1 MAGPDRRDT
10 DVAMQRQIGQWQL
23 GEKLGEGR
31 NGKVYRVEHMETG
44 ASAALK
50 AINARKVSKEPYQR
64 FIVEIK
70 TLRQLG
76 DYPGILP
83 VIDDHIP
90 DAPTESDQPWL
101 VMPIARPLRDA
112 LADADLPAIVA
123 AIGEI
128 AMTLAC
134 LRAEHRLAHR
144 DLKPANLYSL
154 DEKAAVGDF
163 GLVALPDRVGLTE
176 EGRPLGPVNFMP
188 FEMLNDPGNA
198 DAFAADVYSLAKTLW
213 TLACDGNIPPPGHQ
227 PASAAPH
234 RIADYRPHPKAAL
247 LDDLVDRA
255 TLLDPGSRPSMEEL
269 AADLD
274 VWASIQPDQAAFD
287 MNEAAS
293 AVRSALSKEIGTT
306 ERIER
311 WKEAAYKA
319 VRRFDE
325 LARPLNE
332 AMKAADPRADINVN
346 DRFVQERLKLM
357 GHMRSPTVL
366 FHWTRASKIASG
378 SPLPYVLRMGRGIE
392 LIEDGTLI
400 VRAMLDLG
408 MERLQR
414 RILWTDERRAPVG
427 STQQESALQNITAEL
442 ADQLKT
448 GLLKFA
454 EGAAAR

>member
-1 MAGPDRRDT
+1 MPGHDRRDT
-10 DVAMQRQIGQWQL
+10 GVAMQRQLGQWQI
-23 GEKLGEGR
+23 GEKLGEGG

-128 AMTLAC
+128 AKTLAR

-154 DEKAAVGDF
+154 DDKAAVGDF
-163 GLVALPDRVGLTE
+163 GLVALPDRAGLTE
-176 EGRPLGPVNFMP
+176 EGKPLGPVNFMP

-213 TLACDGNIPPPGHQ
+213 ALACDGNIPPPGHQ

-234 RIADYRPHPKAAL
+234 RIADYRPHPKAVL
-247 LDDLVDRA
+247 LDELVDRA
-255 TLLDPGSRPSMEEL
+255 TLFDPGSRPSVEEL

-293 AVRSALSKEIGTT
+293 AVRSALSDEIATA

-346 DRFVQERLKLM
+346 DRFVQERLKLV
-357 GHMRSPTVL
+357 GHMGSPTVL
-366 FHWTRASKIASG
+366 FHWTRASKIAAG

-414 RILWTDERRAPVG
+414 RILWADERRAPVG

-442 ADQLKT
+442 ADQVKS

>member
-1 MAGPDRRDT
+1 MPDHDGRDT
-10 DVAMQRQIGQWQL
+10 GGMMQRQLGPWRV

-31 NGKVYRVEHMETG
+31 NGKVYRVEHVETG

-64 FIVEIK
+64 FIVEIEA
-70 TLRQLG
+70 LRQLG
-76 DYPGILP
+76 HYPGVLP

-90 DAPTESDQPWL
+90 DAPSESDQPWL

-112 LADADLPAIVA
+112 LADADLAVIVA
-123 AIGEI
+123 AIDEI
-128 AMTLAC
+128 ANTLAR

-154 DEKAAVGDF
+154 DRKAVVGDF
-163 GLVALPDRVGLTE
+163 GLVALPDRAGLTE
-176 EGRPLGPVNFMP
+176 EGKPLGPVNFMP

-213 TLACDGNIPPPGHQ
+213 ALACNGNIPPPGNQ

-247 LDDLVDRA
+247 LDELVDRA
-255 TLLDPGSRPSMEEL
+255 TLLNPGSRPSMEEL

-274 VWASIQPDQAAFD
+274 AWASIQPDQAAFD

-293 AVRSALSKEIGTT
+293 AVRLALSDEIATT
-306 ERIER
+306 ERVER

-332 AMKAADPRADINVN
+332 AMKAADPRAEININ
-346 DRFVQERLKLM
+346 DRFVQQRLKLVEHM
-357 GHMRSPTVL
+357 GSPTVL
-366 FHWTRASKIASG
+366 FHWTRASKIAVG
-378 SPLPYVLRMGRGIE
+378 SPLPYVLRMGRGAE
-392 LIEDGTLI
+392 LIEDGSLI
-400 VRAMLDLG
+400 IRAMLDLG

-414 RILWTDERRAPVG
+414 QILWSDERRAPVG
-427 STQQESALQNITAEL
+427 STQQESALRDITADL
-442 ADQLKT
+442 AEQLKS
-448 GLLKFA
+448 GLHKFA
-454 EGAAAR
+454 ENAAAR

>member
-1 MAGPDRRDT
+1 
-10 DVAMQRQIGQWQL
+10 MQRQLGQWQI

-31 NGKVYRVEHMETG
+31 NGKVYRVEHMETD
-44 ASAALK
+44 ARAALK

-64 FIVEIK
+64 FIVEIE

-90 DAPTESDQPWL
+90 DAPSESDQPWL

-123 AIGEI
+123 ATGEI
-128 AMTLAC
+128 AKTLAR

-154 DEKAAVGDF
+154 DDKAVVGDF
-163 GLVALPDRVGLTE
+163 GLVALPDRAGLTE
-176 EGRPLGPVNFMP
+176 EGKPLGPVNFMP

-213 TLACDGNIPPPGHQ
+213 ALACDGNIPPPGHQ

-247 LDDLVDRA
+247 LDELVDRA
-255 TLLDPGSRPSMEEL
+255 TLLDPGSRPSMEAL

-293 AVRSALSKEIGTT
+293 AVRSALSEEIATA

-325 LARPLNE
+325 LARPINE
-332 AMKAADPRADINVN
+332 AMKEADPRAEINVN
-346 DRFVQERLKLM
+346 DRFVQERLKLVEHM
-357 GHMRSPTVL
+357 GSPTAL
-366 FHWTRASKIASG
+366 FHWTRASKLAAG

-392 LIEDGTLI
+392 LIEDGSLI

-408 MERLQR
+408 MERRQR
-414 RILWTDERRAPVG
+414 RILWSDERRAPVG
-427 STQQESALQNITAEL
+427 STQQESALRDITAEL
-442 ADQLKT
+442 AEHLKS

>member
-1 MAGPDRRDT
+1 
-10 DVAMQRQIGQWQL
+10 
-23 GEKLGEGR
+23 
-31 NGKVYRVEHMETG
+31 
-44 ASAALK
+44 
-50 AINARKVSKEPYQR
+50 
-64 FIVEIK
+64 
-70 TLRQLG
+70 
-76 DYPGILP
+76 
-83 VIDDHIP
+83 
-90 DAPTESDQPWL
+90 
-101 VMPIARPLRDA
+101 MPIARPLRDA

-128 AMTLAC
+128 AKTLAC
-134 LRAEHRLAHR
+134 LRVEHRLAHR

-154 DEKAAVGDF
+154 DDKAAVGDF
-163 GLVALPDRVGLTE
+163 GLVALPDRIGLTE

-213 TLACDGNIPPPGHQ
+213 ALACDGNIPPPGHQ

-234 RIADYRPHPKAAL
+234 RIADYRPQPKAAL
-247 LDDLVDRA
+247 LDELVDRA

-287 MNEAAS
+287 MSEAAS
-293 AVRSALSKEIGTT
+293 AVRSALSKEIATA
-306 ERIER
+306 ERSER

-332 AMKAADPRADINVN
+332 VMKAADPRADINVN
-346 DRFVQERLKLM
+346 DRFVQERLKLVRQM
-357 GHMRSPTVL
+357 GSPTVL
-366 FHWTRASKIASG
+366 FHWTRASKIAAG

-414 RILWTDERRAPVG
+414 RILWADERRAPVG

-442 ADQLKT
+442 ADQLKI

>member
-1 MAGPDRRDT
+1 MMQQQRGPWR
-10 DVAMQRQIGQWQL
+10 I

-31 NGKVYRVEHMETG
+31 NGKVYRVEHVETG

-64 FIVEIK
+64 FIVEIE

-90 DAPTESDQPWL
+90 DAPSESDQPWL
-101 VMPIARPLRDA
+101 VMPIATPLRDA
-112 LADADLPAIVA
+112 LADADLATIVA
-123 AIGEI
+123 SIGEI
-128 AMTLAC
+128 ANTLVR

-154 DEKAAVGDF
+154 DDKAVVGDF
-163 GLVALPDRVGLTE
+163 GLVALPDRIGLTE
-176 EGRPLGPVNFMP
+176 EGKPLGPVNFVP
-188 FEMLNDPGNA
+188 FEMLNDPGEA

-213 TLACDGNIPPPGHQ
+213 ALACDGNIPPPGHQ

-247 LDDLVDRA
+247 LDELVDRA
-255 TLLDPGSRPSMEEL
+255 TLRDPGSRPSMEDL
-269 AADLD
+269 AADIE

-287 MNEAAS
+287 MSEAAS
-293 AVRSALSKEIGTT
+293 AVRSALNEDIATT

-311 WKEAAYKA
+311 WREAAYKA

-332 AMKAADPRADINVN
+332 AMKAADPRAEINVN
-346 DRFVQERLKLM
+346 DRFVQERLKLVEHM
-357 GHMRSPTVL
+357 GSPTVL
-366 FHWTRASKIASG
+366 FHWARASKIAVG
-378 SPLPYVLRMGRGIE
+378 SPLPYVLRLGRGIE
-392 LIEDGTLI
+392 LVEDGTLTI
-400 VRAMLDLG
+400 RAMLDLG
-408 MERLQR
+408 RERLQR
-414 RILWTDERRAPVG
+414 RLLWSDERRSPVG
-427 STQQESALQNITAEL
+427 STRQESALQDITAEL
-442 ADQLKT
+442 AQQLKS
-448 GLLKFA
+448 GLLRFA
-454 EGAAAR
+454 EDAAAR